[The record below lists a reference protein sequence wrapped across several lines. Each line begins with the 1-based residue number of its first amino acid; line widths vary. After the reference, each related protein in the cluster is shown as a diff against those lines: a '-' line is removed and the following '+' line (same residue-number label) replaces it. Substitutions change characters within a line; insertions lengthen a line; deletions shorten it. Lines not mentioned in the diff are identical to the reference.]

1 MQRLERDEIIVGAFT
16 HGMQVHVVTINA
28 GTYKVHVIPEE
39 YLTDGMKVL
48 CAASNRGDDMLASMA
63 AIAMRY
69 K

>member
-1 MQRLERDEIIVGAFT
+1 MTHLEKDEVVLGAFT

-28 GTYKVHVIPEE
+28 GTYKVHVIPSNE
-39 YLTDGMKVL
+39 LTDGMKVL